1 MLLARTVLWR
11 PAVSLPVQLPEE
23 INCERAGKTD
33 KAADGRRRF
42 YAGAM
47 HAALL
52 SFRAH
57 GRGECAPL
65 PSESMAPAISLV
77 SRARLIFPQARQA
90 KTVNSKAITTPGK
103 TMSPNAVWEL
113 KLLMPYIRISTAT
126 IGSVPTARKA
136 VRAHKRNQ
144 QKPQGK
150 AAPQGGARQ
159 THGAIDAQ
167 VLPFALH
174 KLSAGEQG
182 NHQHDIRQQGPSS
195 RGRSRR
201 QVPPAAPQV
210 SGRSAFSSC
219 PLSLNNLPHCCECSI
234 SSISND
240 KMHIKY
246 LFIMLFHS

>member
-23 INCERAGKTD
+23 ISHERAGKQTKRPMD
-33 KAADGRRRF
+33 AGVLMPGPCMPPPVFPSPWEGRMRPAPF
-42 YAGAM
+42 KIYGA
-47 HAALL
+47 
-52 SFRAH
+52 
-57 GRGECAPL
+57 C
-65 PSESMAPAISLV
+65 ISSV

-90 KTVNSKAITTPGK
+90 KTVNSSAITTPGK
-103 TMSPNAVWEL
+103 TMPPNAVWKL
-113 KLLMPYIRISTAT
+113 KLLMPYIRIST

-219 PLSLNNLPHCCECSI
+219 PPSLNNLPHCCECSI

-246 LFIMLFHS
+246 LFIILFHS

>member
-1 MLLARTVLWR
+1 MKGPEKQTKRPMDAGVLMPVPCMPLSCLSEPMGGEKAPRSLQNLWR
-11 PAVSLPVQLPEE
+11 LHQSGKPRTLDLSASQ
-23 INCERAGKTD
+23 AGKN
-33 KAADGRRRF
+33 GEQQ
-42 YAGAM
+42 GN
-47 HAALL
+47 HA
-52 SFRAH
+52 
-57 GRGECAPL
+57 
-65 PSESMAPAISLV
+65 
-77 SRARLIFPQARQA
+77 
-90 KTVNSKAITTPGK
+90 PGK
-103 TMSPNAVWEL
+103 TMPPNAGWEL
-113 KLLMPYIRISTAT
+113 KLLMPYIRIST

-219 PLSLNNLPHCCECSI
+219 PLSLNNLPHCYECSI

-246 LFIMLFHS
+246 LFIMIFHS